1 MAIGARPAQVANI
14 FFKRGVRLTLAGG
27 VVGLLGAW
35 ELSGVLRS
43 LLFQTDAHEPELFA
57 LAGIVLGVV
66 ALMASYLPA
75 RRAARLDPLAALSRE
90 QL

>member
-43 LLFQTDAHEPELFA
+43 LLEWWS
-57 LAGIVLGVV
+57 GGGWWVGGW
-66 ALMASYLPA
+66 
-75 RRAARLDPLAALSRE
+75 
-90 QL
+90 